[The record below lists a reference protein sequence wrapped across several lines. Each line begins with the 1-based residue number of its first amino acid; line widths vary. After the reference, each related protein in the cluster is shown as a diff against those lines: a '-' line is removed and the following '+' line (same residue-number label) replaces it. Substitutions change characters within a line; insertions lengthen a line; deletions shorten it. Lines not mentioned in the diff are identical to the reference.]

1 MKGIFIQESFRRCIL
16 NLKIRKHVEIDT
28 SHRNIFTI
36 LANHLC
42 HCYLLKYPKDNFLF
56 GITKCCDL
64 LKIIVFASPSHA
76 FAIYSMFSLYCNCG
90 CEKTLKVAEKKRESK
105 PIWIRSKI
113 WTSLNHFHTFSPFR
127 VSPCLNILYCEIIC
141 IKTINVLC
149 S

>member
-1 MKGIFIQESFRRCIL
+1 MADKSFALSFCQKFFFLCAVIALQQRCAGCHLKMKGIFIQESFRRCIL

-105 PIWIRSKI
+105 PI
-113 WTSLNHFHTFSPFR
+113 
-127 VSPCLNILYCEIIC
+127 
-141 IKTINVLC
+141 
-149 S
+149 